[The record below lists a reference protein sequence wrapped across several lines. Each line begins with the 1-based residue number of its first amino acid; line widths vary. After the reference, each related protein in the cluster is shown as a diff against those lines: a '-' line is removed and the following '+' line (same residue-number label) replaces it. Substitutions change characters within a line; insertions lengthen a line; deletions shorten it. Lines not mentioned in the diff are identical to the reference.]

1 MENPELKHWGVKGM
15 KWGIRRYQNKDGSL
29 TRAGKK
35 RQAANL
41 EKARQAKKAKQDE
54 IREREEK
61 RSKLLKSTDASELY
75 KNRDLLSTEE
85 INERLNRLNAEQRL
99 SQLSNQT
106 KSTGMDKVNKALA
119 VGRKINEVYEFTN
132 TPVMKALKKQLGLE
146 KTEKRLGLDKVYEMR
161 DKLSDKQLQD
171 ALKRASTEK
180 AINKILDEREAER
193 KTSTSSNEGTKQTSS
208 TESKNTKSSKTEQSK
223 SDESLKGTV
232 EGKGNSK
239 SSIKNDQDQT
249 YQKTEKPDDYYDPI
263 DTTFSGDT
271 TVSGVPAA
279 TRSTGSKYVNDIL
292 LIEEKYE

>member
-35 RQAANL
+35 RQADNL

-180 AINKILDEREAER
+180 AIKKILDGREAER
-193 KTSTSSNEGTKQTSS
+193 KTSTSANEGTKQTSS

-223 SDESLKGTV
+223 SDEALKGTV

-239 SSIKNDQDQT
+239 SNIKNDQDQT
-249 YQKTEKPDDYYDPI
+249 YQKKEKPDDYYDPI

-271 TVSGVPAA
+271 TVSGVPAT

>member
-41 EKARQAKKAKQDE
+41 EKARQAKKTKQDE

-99 SQLSNQT
+99 SQLSNKT

-146 KTEKRLGLDKVYEMR
+146 KAEKRLGLDKVYEMR

-180 AINKILDEREAER
+180 AIKKILDEREDER

-223 SDESLKGTV
+223 SDEPLKGTV

-239 SSIKNDQDQT
+239 SNIKNDQDQT
-249 YQKTEKPDDYYDPI
+249 YQKKEKSSDYYDPI

-271 TVSGVPAA
+271 TVSGVPAT
-279 TRSTGSKYVNDIL
+279 TRSTGSKYVNNIL

>member
-35 RQAANL
+35 RQADNL

-146 KTEKRLGLDKVYEMR
+146 KTEKRLGLDKVYEMK

-180 AINKILDEREAER
+180 AIKKILDEREAER
-193 KTSTSSNEGTKQTSS
+193 KTSTSSTESTKQTSS

-223 SDESLKGTV
+223 SDEALKGTV

-239 SSIKNDQDQT
+239 SNIKNDQDQT
-249 YQKTEKPDDYYDPI
+249 YQKKEKPDDYYDPI

-271 TVSGVPAA
+271 TVSGVPAT

-292 LIEEKYE
+292 MLEEKYE

>member
-15 KWGIRRYQNKDGSL
+15 KWGTRRYQNKDGSL

-35 RQAANL
+35 RQADNL

-106 KSTGMDKVNKALA
+106 KSTGMDKVNKALS

-146 KTEKRLGLDKVYEMR
+146 KAEKRLGLDKVYEMR
-161 DKLSDKQLQD
+161 DNLSDKQLQD

-180 AINKILDEREAER
+180 AIKKILDEREAER

-223 SDESLKGTV
+223 SDEPLKGTV

-239 SSIKNDQDQT
+239 SNIKNDQDQT
-249 YQKTEKPDDYYDPI
+249 YQKKEKPDDYYDPI
-263 DTTFSGDT
+263 DITFSGDT
-271 TVSGVPAA
+271 TVSGVPAT
-279 TRSTGSKYVNDIL
+279 TRSTGSKYVNGIL

>member
-1 MENPELKHWGVKGM
+1 MENPELKHWGIKGM

-180 AINKILDEREAER
+180 AIKKILDEREAER
-193 KTSTSSNEGTKQTSS
+193 KTSTSSTESTKQTSS
-208 TESKNTKSSKTEQSK
+208 TENKNTKSSKTEQSK

-239 SSIKNDQDQT
+239 SNIKNDQDQT
-249 YQKTEKPDDYYDPI
+249 YQKKEKPDDYYDPI

-271 TVSGVPAA
+271 TVSGVPAT

>member
-1 MENPELKHWGVKGM
+1 MENPELKHWGIKGM

-35 RQAANL
+35 RQADNL

-180 AINKILDEREAER
+180 AIKKILDEREAER
-193 KTSTSSNEGTKQTSS
+193 KTSTSSNEGIKQTSS

-223 SDESLKGTV
+223 SDEPLKGTV

-239 SSIKNDQDQT
+239 SNIKNDQDQT
-249 YQKTEKPDDYYDPI
+249 YQKKEKPDDYYDPI
-263 DTTFSGDT
+263 DITFSGDT

>member
-1 MENPELKHWGVKGM
+1 MENPELKHWGIKGM

-35 RQAANL
+35 RQADNL

-180 AINKILDEREAER
+180 AIKKILDEREAER
-193 KTSTSSNEGTKQTSS
+193 KTSTSSTESTKQTSS
-208 TESKNTKSSKTEQSK
+208 TENKNTKSSKTEQSK
-223 SDESLKGTV
+223 SDETLKGTV

-239 SSIKNDQDQT
+239 SNIKNDQDQA
-249 YQKTEKPDDYYDPI
+249 YQKKEKPDDYYDPI

-271 TVSGVPAA
+271 TVSGVPAT

-292 LIEEKYE
+292 MLEEKYE

>member
-35 RQAANL
+35 RQADNL

-180 AINKILDEREAER
+180 AIKKILDEREAER
-193 KTSTSSNEGTKQTSS
+193 KTSTSSNEGIKQTSS

-223 SDESLKGTV
+223 SDEPLKGTV
-232 EGKGNSK
+232 EGKGNTK
-239 SSIKNDQDQT
+239 SNIKNDQDQT
-249 YQKTEKPDDYYDPI
+249 YQKKEKPDDYYDPI
-263 DTTFSGDT
+263 DITFSGDT
-271 TVSGVPAA
+271 TVSGVPAT

>member
-35 RQAANL
+35 RQADNL

-180 AINKILDEREAER
+180 AIKKILDEREAER

-223 SDESLKGTV
+223 SDEPLKGTV

-239 SSIKNDQDQT
+239 SNIKNDQDQT
-249 YQKTEKPDDYYDPI
+249 YQKKEKPDDYYEPI
-263 DTTFSGDT
+263 DITFSGDT

>member
-1 MENPELKHWGVKGM
+1 MENSELKHWGIKGM

-35 RQAANL
+35 RQADNL

-180 AINKILDEREAER
+180 AIKKILDEREAER

-223 SDESLKGTV
+223 SDEPLKGAV

-239 SSIKNDQDQT
+239 SNIKNDQDQT
-249 YQKTEKPDDYYDPI
+249 YQKKEKPDDYYDPI
-263 DTTFSGDT
+263 DITFSGDT
-271 TVSGVPAA
+271 TVSGVPAT

>member
-1 MENPELKHWGVKGM
+1 MENPELKHWGIKGM

-35 RQAANL
+35 RQADNL

-180 AINKILDEREAER
+180 AIKKILDEREAER
-193 KTSTSSNEGTKQTSS
+193 KTSTSPNEGTKQTSS

-223 SDESLKGTV
+223 SDEPLKGTV

-239 SSIKNDQDQT
+239 SNIKNDQDQT
-249 YQKTEKPDDYYDPI
+249 YQKKEKPDDYYDPI
-263 DTTFSGDT
+263 DITFSGDT
-271 TVSGVPAA
+271 TVSGVPAT

>member
-35 RQAANL
+35 RQTANL

-180 AINKILDEREAER
+180 AIKKILDEREAER

-223 SDESLKGTV
+223 SDEPLKGTV

-239 SSIKNDQDQT
+239 SNIKNDQDQT
-249 YQKTEKPDDYYDPI
+249 YQKKEKPDDYYDPI
-263 DTTFSGDT
+263 DITFSGDT

>member
-1 MENPELKHWGVKGM
+1 MENPELKHWGIKGM

-35 RQAANL
+35 RQADNL

-99 SQLSNQT
+99 SQLSSQT
-106 KSTGMDKVNKALA
+106 KSTGMDKVNKALS

-146 KTEKRLGLDKVYEMR
+146 KTEKRLGLDKVYEMT
-161 DKLSDKQLQD
+161 DKHSDK
-171 ALKRASTEK
+171 
-180 AINKILDEREAER
+180 KI
-193 KTSTSSNEGTKQTSS
+193 Q
-208 TESKNTKSSKTEQSK
+208 
-223 SDESLKGTV
+223 
-232 EGKGNSK
+232 
-239 SSIKNDQDQT
+239 
-249 YQKTEKPDDYYDPI
+249 
-263 DTTFSGDT
+263 
-271 TVSGVPAA
+271 
-279 TRSTGSKYVNDIL
+279 
-292 LIEEKYE
+292 

>member
-54 IREREEK
+54 MQEREEK
-61 RSKLLKSTDASELY
+61 RSKLLKSTDATELY

-99 SQLSNQT
+99 SQLSSQT
-106 KSTGMDKVNKALA
+106 KSTGMDKVNKALS

-146 KTEKRLGLDKVYEMR
+146 KAEKRLGLDEVYKMR

-180 AINKILDEREAER
+180 AIKKILDEREAER

-208 TESKNTKSSKTEQSK
+208 AENKNTKSSKTEQSK
-223 SDESLKGTV
+223 SDEPLKGTV

-239 SSIKNDQDQT
+239 SNIKNDQDQT
-249 YQKTEKPDDYYDPI
+249 YQKKEKPDDYYVPI
-263 DTTFSGDT
+263 DSTFADD
-271 TVSGVPAA
+271 TVSGVPAT

-292 LIEEKYE
+292 MLEEKN

>member
-35 RQAANL
+35 RQADNL

-106 KSTGMDKVNKALA
+106 KSTGMDKVNKALS

-146 KTEKRLGLDKVYEMR
+146 KAEKRLGLDKVYEMR

-180 AINKILDEREAER
+180 AIKKILDEREAER
-193 KTSTSSNEGTKQTSS
+193 KTNTSSNESTKQTSS
-208 TESKNTKSSKTEQSK
+208 TESKNTKFSKTEQSK
-223 SDESLKGTV
+223 SDEPLKGTV

-239 SSIKNDQDQT
+239 SNIKNDQDQT
-249 YQKTEKPDDYYDPI
+249 YQKKEKPDDYYYPI
-263 DTTFSGDT
+263 DITFSGDT
-271 TVSGVPAA
+271 TVSGVPAT

-292 LIEEKYE
+292 LIDEKYE

>member
-1 MENPELKHWGVKGM
+1 MENPELKHWGIKGM

-35 RQAANL
+35 RQADNL

-180 AINKILDEREAER
+180 AIKKILDEREAER
-193 KTSTSSNEGTKQTSS
+193 KTSTSSNEDTKQTSS

-223 SDESLKGTV
+223 SDEPLKGTV

-239 SSIKNDQDQT
+239 SNIKNDQDQT
-249 YQKTEKPDDYYDPI
+249 YQKKEKPDDYYDPI
-263 DTTFSGDT
+263 DITFSGDT
-271 TVSGVPAA
+271 TVSGVPAT

>member
-1 MENPELKHWGVKGM
+1 MENPELKHWGIKGM

-35 RQAANL
+35 RQADNL

-180 AINKILDEREAER
+180 AIKKILDEREAER

-223 SDESLKGTV
+223 SDEPLKGTV

-239 SSIKNDQDQT
+239 SNIKNDQDQT
-249 YQKTEKPDDYYDPI
+249 YQKKEKPDDYYDPI
-263 DTTFSGDT
+263 DITFSGDT
-271 TVSGVPAA
+271 TVSGVPAT

>member
-35 RQAANL
+35 RQADNL

-106 KSTGMDKVNKALA
+106 KSTGMDKVNKALS

-146 KTEKRLGLDKVYEMR
+146 KAEKRLGLDKVYEMR

-180 AINKILDEREAER
+180 AIKKILDEREAER
-193 KTSTSSNEGTKQTSS
+193 KTSTSSNESTKQTSS

-223 SDESLKGTV
+223 SDEPLKGTV

-239 SSIKNDQDQT
+239 SNIKNDHDQT
-249 YQKTEKPDDYYDPI
+249 YQKKEKPDDYYDPI
-263 DTTFSGDT
+263 DITFSGDT
-271 TVSGVPAA
+271 TVSGVPAT

>member
-35 RQAANL
+35 RQADNL

-180 AINKILDEREAER
+180 AIKKILDEREAER
-193 KTSTSSNEGTKQTSS
+193 KTSTSSTESTKQTSS

-223 SDESLKGTV
+223 SDEPLKGTV

-239 SSIKNDQDQT
+239 SNIKNDQDQT
-249 YQKTEKPDDYYDPI
+249 YQKKEKPDDYYDPI

-271 TVSGVPAA
+271 TVSGVPAT

-292 LIEEKYE
+292 MLEEKYE

>member
-35 RQAANL
+35 RQADNL

-180 AINKILDEREAER
+180 AIKKILDEREAER
-193 KTSTSSNEGTKQTSS
+193 KTNTSSNEGTKQTSF

-223 SDESLKGTV
+223 SDEPLKGTV

-239 SSIKNDQDQT
+239 SNIKNDQNQT
-249 YQKTEKPDDYYDPI
+249 YQKKEKPDDYYDPI
-263 DTTFSGDT
+263 DITFSGDT
-271 TVSGVPAA
+271 TVSGVPAT

>member
-1 MENPELKHWGVKGM
+1 MENPELKHYGVLGM

-41 EKARQAKKAKQDE
+41 EKAKQDE

-146 KTEKRLGLDKVYEMR
+146 KTEKRLDLDKVYEMR

-180 AINKILDEREAER
+180 AIKKILDEREAER

-223 SDESLKGTV
+223 SDEPLKRTV

-239 SSIKNDQDQT
+239 SNIKNDHDQT
-249 YQKTEKPDDYYDPI
+249 YQKKEKPDDYYDPI
-263 DTTFSGDT
+263 NITFSGDT

>member
-35 RQAANL
+35 HQAANL

-54 IREREEK
+54 MQEREEK
-61 RSKLLKSTDASELY
+61 RSKLLKSTDATELY

-106 KSTGMDKVNKALA
+106 KSTGIDKVNKALS

-146 KTEKRLGLDKVYEMR
+146 KAEKRLGLDEVYKMR

-180 AINKILDEREAER
+180 AIKKILDEREAER

-223 SDESLKGTV
+223 SDEPLKGTV

-239 SSIKNDQDQT
+239 SNIKNEQDQT
-249 YQKTEKPDDYYDPI
+249 YQKKEKPDDYYDPI
-263 DTTFSGDT
+263 DSIFADD

-292 LIEEKYE
+292 MLEEKN

>member
-1 MENPELKHWGVKGM
+1 MENPELKHWGIKGM

-35 RQAANL
+35 RQADNL

-180 AINKILDEREAER
+180 AIKKILDEREAER
-193 KTSTSSNEGTKQTSS
+193 KTSTSSNEGIKQTSS

-223 SDESLKGTV
+223 SDEPLKGTV
-232 EGKGNSK
+232 EGKGNTK
-239 SSIKNDQDQT
+239 SNIKNDQDQT
-249 YQKTEKPDDYYDPI
+249 YQKKEKPDDYYDPI
-263 DTTFSGDT
+263 DITFSGDT

-279 TRSTGSKYVNDIL
+279 TRSTGSKYVNNIL

>member
-1 MENPELKHWGVKGM
+1 MENPELKHWGIKGM

-35 RQAANL
+35 RQADNL

-106 KSTGMDKVNKALA
+106 RSIGMDKVNKALA

-180 AINKILDEREAER
+180 AIKKILDEREAER

-223 SDESLKGTV
+223 SDEPLKGTV

-239 SSIKNDQDQT
+239 SNIKSDQDQT
-249 YQKTEKPDDYYDPI
+249 YQKKEKPDDYYDPI
-263 DTTFSGDT
+263 DITFSGDT
-271 TVSGVPAA
+271 TVSGVPAT

>member
-1 MENPELKHWGVKGM
+1 MENPELKHWGIKGM

-35 RQAANL
+35 RQADNL

-180 AINKILDEREAER
+180 AIKKILDEREAER
-193 KTSTSSNEGTKQTSS
+193 KTSTSS

-223 SDESLKGTV
+223 SDEPLKGTV

-239 SSIKNDQDQT
+239 SNIKNDQDQT
-249 YQKTEKPDDYYDPI
+249 YQNKEKPDDYYDPI
-263 DTTFSGDT
+263 DITFSGDT
-271 TVSGVPAA
+271 TVSGVPAT

>member
-35 RQAANL
+35 RQADNL

-180 AINKILDEREAER
+180 AIKKILDEREAER
-193 KTSTSSNEGTKQTSS
+193 KTSTSSNEGIKQTSS

-223 SDESLKGTV
+223 SDEPLKGTV

-239 SSIKNDQDQT
+239 SNIKNDQDQT
-249 YQKTEKPDDYYDPI
+249 YQKKEKPDDYYDPI
-263 DTTFSGDT
+263 DITFSGNT

>member
-1 MENPELKHWGVKGM
+1 MENPELKHWGIKGM

-35 RQAANL
+35 RQADNL

-180 AINKILDEREAER
+180 AIKKILDEREAER

-223 SDESLKGTV
+223 FDEPLKGTV

-239 SSIKNDQDQT
+239 SNIKNDQDQT
-249 YQKTEKPDDYYDPI
+249 YQKKEKPDDYYDPI
-263 DTTFSGDT
+263 DITFSGDT
-271 TVSGVPAA
+271 TVSGVPAT

>member
-35 RQAANL
+35 RQADNL

-106 KSTGMDKVNKALA
+106 KSTGMDKVNKALS

-180 AINKILDEREAER
+180 AIKKILDEREAER
-193 KTSTSSNEGTKQTSS
+193 KTSTSSNEDTKQTSS

-223 SDESLKGTV
+223 SDEPLKGTV

-239 SSIKNDQDQT
+239 SNIKNDQDQT
-249 YQKTEKPDDYYDPI
+249 YQKKEKPDDYYDPI
-263 DTTFSGDT
+263 DITFSGDT
-271 TVSGVPAA
+271 TVSGVPAT

>member
-1 MENPELKHWGVKGM
+1 MENSELKHWGIKGM

-35 RQAANL
+35 RQADNL

-180 AINKILDEREAER
+180 AIKKILDEREAER

-223 SDESLKGTV
+223 SDEALKGTV

-239 SSIKNDQDQT
+239 SNIKNDQDQT
-249 YQKTEKPDDYYDPI
+249 YQKKEKPDDYYDPI
-263 DTTFSGDT
+263 DITFSGDT
-271 TVSGVPAA
+271 TVSGVPAT

>member
-106 KSTGMDKVNKALA
+106 KSTGMDKVNKALT

-180 AINKILDEREAER
+180 AIKKILDEREAER

-223 SDESLKGTV
+223 SDEPLKGTV

-239 SSIKNDQDQT
+239 SNIKNDQDQT
-249 YQKTEKPDDYYDPI
+249 YQKKEKPDDYYEPI
-263 DTTFSGDT
+263 DITFSGDT

>member
-1 MENPELKHWGVKGM
+1 MENLELKHWGVKGM

-35 RQAANL
+35 RQADNL

-180 AINKILDEREAER
+180 AIKKILDEREAER
-193 KTSTSSNEGTKQTSS
+193 KTSTSS
-208 TESKNTKSSKTEQSK
+208 TENKNTKSSKTEQSK

-239 SSIKNDQDQT
+239 SNIKNDQDQT
-249 YQKTEKPDDYYDPI
+249 YQKKEKPDDYYDPI

>member
-1 MENPELKHWGVKGM
+1 MENSELKHWGIKGM

-35 RQAANL
+35 RQADNL

-180 AINKILDEREAER
+180 AIKKILDEREAER

-223 SDESLKGTV
+223 SDEPLKGTV

-239 SSIKNDQDQT
+239 SNIKNDQDQT
-249 YQKTEKPDDYYDPI
+249 YQKKEKPDDYYDPI

-271 TVSGVPAA
+271 TVSGVPAT

>member
-35 RQAANL
+35 RQADNL

-106 KSTGMDKVNKALA
+106 KSTGMDKVNKALS

-146 KTEKRLGLDKVYEMR
+146 KAEKRLGLDKVYEMR

-180 AINKILDEREAER
+180 AIKKILDEREAER
-193 KTSTSSNEGTKQTSS
+193 KTSTSSNESTKQTSS

-223 SDESLKGTV
+223 SDEPLKGTV

-239 SSIKNDQDQT
+239 SNIKNDQDQT
-249 YQKTEKPDDYYDPI
+249 YQKKEKPDDYYDPI
-263 DTTFSGDT
+263 DITFSGDT
-271 TVSGVPAA
+271 TVSGVPAT

>member
-1 MENPELKHWGVKGM
+1 MENPELKHWGIKGM

-35 RQAANL
+35 RQADNL

-180 AINKILDEREAER
+180 AIKKILDEREAER
-193 KTSTSSNEGTKQTSS
+193 KTSTSS

-223 SDESLKGTV
+223 SDEALKGTV

-239 SSIKNDQDQT
+239 SNIKNDQDQT
-249 YQKTEKPDDYYDPI
+249 YQKKEKPDDYYDPI

>member
-1 MENPELKHWGVKGM
+1 M
-15 KWGIRRYQNKDGSL
+15 Q
-29 TRAGKK
+29 
-35 RQAANL
+35 
-41 EKARQAKKAKQDE
+41 
-54 IREREEK
+54 EREEK
-61 RSKLLKSTDASELY
+61 RSKLLKSTDATELY

-106 KSTGMDKVNKALA
+106 KSTGMDKVNKALS

-146 KTEKRLGLDKVYEMR
+146 KAEKRLGLDEVYKMR

-180 AINKILDEREAER
+180 AIKKILDEREAER

-239 SSIKNDQDQT
+239 SNIKNDQDQT
-249 YQKTEKPDDYYDPI
+249 YQKKEKPDDYYDPI

-292 LIEEKYE
+292 MLEEKN

>member
-1 MENPELKHWGVKGM
+1 MENPELKHWGIKGM

-35 RQAANL
+35 RQADNL

-180 AINKILDEREAER
+180 AIKKILDEREAER
-193 KTSTSSNEGTKQTSS
+193 KTSTSS

-223 SDESLKGTV
+223 SDEPLKGTV

-239 SSIKNDQDQT
+239 SNIKNDQDQT
-249 YQKTEKPDDYYDPI
+249 YQKKEKPDDYYDPI
-263 DTTFSGDT
+263 DITFSGDT
-271 TVSGVPAA
+271 TVSGVPAT